1 MPQSKTSQFKDFL
14 IKHRVD
20 WDEAYAI
27 GLQRAEYLVG
37 LLPRDKP
44 GLFNP
49 WVDVCEFDADNSK
62 EDRLFRL
69 ALHLSCRP
77 RFILCGE
84 AGGYMGMRYSGV
96 TFTSERLILEGAVPR
111 LPRQL
116 ARLTNV
122 PGKRTAFS
130 EPSATIVWGA
140 LKSIGIENET
150 VMWNAL
156 QVHPFKPESVHSN
169 RTPTRQELEMGGPA
183 LQALLDMFEGVKL
196 VAVGNKSQELISDI
210 LGVTPYACVRHPAN
224 GGATKFREGMLA
236 LSREER

>member
-1 MPQSKTSQFKDFL
+1 MTTASINDFKSFL
-14 IKHRVD
+14 INHQAQWR
-20 WDEAYAI
+20 EEYAH
-27 GLQRAEYLVG
+27 GFEKACELVS
-37 LLPRDKP
+37 LLPTGRP

-49 WVDVCEFDADNSK
+49 WVDVCEYDAANSR

-69 ALHLSCRP
+69 ALHLSCEP

-111 LPRQL
+111 LPKQL
-116 ARLTNV
+116 ARLTSV

-140 LKSIGIENET
+140 LKTIGIENET

-156 QVHPFKPESVHSN
+156 QVHPFKAGDVHSN
-169 RTPTRQELEMGGPA
+169 RTPTREELELGGPA
-183 LQALLDMFEGVKL
+183 LSRLLAFFPQARL
-196 VAVGNKSQELISDI
+196 VAVGNKSQELLVDV
-210 LGVTPYACVRHPAN
+210 LQVTPHACVRHPAN
-224 GGATKFREGMLA
+224 GGATKFREGMYE
-236 LSREER
+236 LSTKLY